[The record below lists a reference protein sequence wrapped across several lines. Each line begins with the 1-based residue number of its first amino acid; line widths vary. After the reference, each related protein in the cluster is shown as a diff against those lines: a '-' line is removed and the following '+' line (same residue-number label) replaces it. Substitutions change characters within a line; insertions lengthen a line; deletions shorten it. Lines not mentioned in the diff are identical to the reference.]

1 MAARETNYIQ
11 YGARLKELREQAGL
25 TQYDL
30 AGKLAIGRGAIS
42 MAEQGRNV
50 LTGVALLQVAE
61 MLGTNPTEIGIPM
74 DGVTADV
81 PQRWTAEE
89 KFLCQDYGNRIRK
102 RRVSLG
108 LKPGELAGLLEVHP
122 NMLLE
127 WEHGRAWPPDDVQQ
141 AIAAE
146 LGVKRDDRAAGP
158 AAGRVG
164 QFVQQREA
172 ERIVRAENDTGGHA
186 AARAV
191 KIRNISINWLKA
203 LEAPEPDEDEQ
214 AVFEANLADARR
226 RDKGPETDPVTARQ
240 ANIKK
245 AQSVQRAKSLAR
257 YGRLDPRNMTEDERN
272 AFNGYG
278 RLLKQ
283 ARLAAGLT
291 CYQAEEKIGITNW
304 PAWESGGTIPS
315 AKARKRIEE
324 VFGVPEPEMP
334 APKPA
339 GKPGVTIL
347 PAPEQKRLP
356 RRKPER
362 ASTMLDYVCI
372 LAADAGMSY
381 GDYVALVGDNAIRA
395 GWQRVLRTRGRT

>member
-1 MAARETNYIQ
+1 MAAREVKYPQ
-11 YGARLKELREQAGL
+11 YGAQLKELREQAGL

-30 AGKLAIGRGAIS
+30 ADKLAIGQGAIS
-42 MAEQGRNV
+42 MAEQGRNA

-61 MLGTNPTEIGIPM
+61 MLGTDPAEIGIPM
-74 DGVTADV
+74 DGVTADA
-81 PQRWTAEE
+81 PHRWTAEE

-108 LKPGELAGLLEVHP
+108 LKPGELAGVLETHP
-122 NMLLE
+122 NMLTE

-141 AIAAE
+141 AVAAE
-146 LGVKRDDRAAGP
+146 LGVKLDDRAAGP
-158 AAGRVG
+158 AAGRVE
-164 QFVQQREA
+164 QFVQRREA
-172 ERIVRAENDTGGHA
+172 GRIMRAENSTGGCA

-203 LEAPEPDEDEQ
+203 LEAPVPDEDEQ
-214 AVFEANLADARR
+214 AAFEANLADARR
-226 RDKGPETDPVTARQ
+226 RDKGPETDPVAARQ
-240 ANIKK
+240 ANIRK

-257 YGRLDPRNMTEDERN
+257 YGRLDPRNMTEEERN

-278 RLLKQ
+278 RQLKA

-315 AKARKRIEE
+315 ARARQRIEE

-334 APKPA
+334 EQKPV

-347 PAPEQKRLP
+347 PAPERKKPP

-362 ASTMLDYVCI
+362 ASTMLDYTCI
-372 LAADAGMSY
+372 LATDAGMQY
-381 GDYVALVGDNAIRA
+381 GDYVAAVGDNAIRA
-395 GWQRVLRTRGRT
+395 GWLRVLKARGRA